1 MTLLD
6 VREIGHSFGGLNVLT
21 NVSFE
26 VPAGKIVGLIGP
38 NGSGKSTLFN
48 IINGFLVPRAGK
60 VLLNG
65 SDLSTMSVEAR
76 SRAGLVRTF
85 QTPKVFEHMTV
96 IENLMAGAYKLTR
109 SGVLSDMLRLPG
121 ARRDVAAMR
130 DQAHELCRRFGL
142 ERLHAT
148 AAGLLTSGQRRMLEL
163 ARTYAGKPQ
172 LLLLDE
178 PSSGLTAEE
187 VSQLG
192 EWLKTLNNEGMTLLL
207 VSHDM
212 QLMNVASMVHVLY
225 FGEIVATG
233 TMDDIQR
240 NPKVREVY
248 LGA

>member
-1 MTLLD
+1 
-6 VREIGHSFGGLNVLT
+6 
-21 NVSFE
+21 
-26 VPAGKIVGLIGP
+26 
-38 NGSGKSTLFN
+38 
-48 IINGFLVPRAGK
+48 
-60 VLLNG
+60 
-65 SDLSTMSVEAR
+65 
-76 SRAGLVRTF
+76 
-85 QTPKVFEHMTV
+85 
-96 IENLMAGAYKLTR
+96 
-109 SGVLSDMLRLPG
+109 
-121 ARRDVAAMR
+121 
-130 DQAHELCRRFGL
+130 
-142 ERLHAT
+142 
-148 AAGLLTSGQRRMLEL
+148 MLEL

-178 PSSGLTAEE
+178 PSSGLAAEE